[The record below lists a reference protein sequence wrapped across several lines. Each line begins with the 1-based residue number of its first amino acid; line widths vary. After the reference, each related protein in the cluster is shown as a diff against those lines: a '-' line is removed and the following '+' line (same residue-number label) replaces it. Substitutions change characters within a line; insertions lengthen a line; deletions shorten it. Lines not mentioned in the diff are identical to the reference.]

1 MNVYK
6 FGGSSLS
13 DAKKIIQIKKEIIDI
28 DECAI
33 VLSAIG
39 KKNDNDVK
47 LTDLLIELCKN
58 KTSNDIKNTIKRKI
72 LTIAKELKVSS
83 EIEKEVNAFLSDIE
97 KYTDEYIISR
107 GEYFTCKI
115 FSAFSGVDFIDSAKF
130 IIFEENRFSY
140 EKTRKKVLTLR
151 KRKFITCGFYGS
163 NEKGDIILFPRGG
176 GDTTGAILAS
186 ILNSKYYFNCTD
198 VDGIY
203 SVPPNY
209 SDEKNTIKKLSY
221 AQLYILSVNGLN
233 TFSKEAILYL
243 INKSITLKIMNAIN
257 FDAPYTEVTDDNSS
271 KDFYNVLVINN
282 IKYISF
288 LKSEKRQDFSILYRF
303 LENIMSDKIQIEDFS
318 IFNDQ
323 YKIAVKNIEETE
335 YRPYDTTPIQVI
347 KKITWIES
355 DRKIECIYLPESA
368 NKKEIKRVIK
378 TFVKKQ

>member
-72 LTIAKELKVSS
+72 LTIAKELKVSI

-233 TFSKEAILYL
+233 T
-243 INKSITLKIMNAIN
+243 
-257 FDAPYTEVTDDNSS
+257 
-271 KDFYNVLVINN
+271 
-282 IKYISF
+282 
-288 LKSEKRQDFSILYRF
+288 
-303 LENIMSDKIQIEDFS
+303 
-318 IFNDQ
+318 
-323 YKIAVKNIEETE
+323 
-335 YRPYDTTPIQVI
+335 
-347 KKITWIES
+347 
-355 DRKIECIYLPESA
+355 
-368 NKKEIKRVIK
+368 
-378 TFVKKQ
+378 